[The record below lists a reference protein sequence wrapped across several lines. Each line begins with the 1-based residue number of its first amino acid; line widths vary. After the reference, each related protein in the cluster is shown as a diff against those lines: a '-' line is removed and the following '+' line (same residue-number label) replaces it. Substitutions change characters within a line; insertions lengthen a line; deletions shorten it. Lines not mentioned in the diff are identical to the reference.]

1 MKLTRLLFSA
11 ALLAG
16 SLGSALA
23 QTTVGPIGPNAP
35 IVPFVNPTDG
45 IWIAPL
51 GFPTANASFATPAL
65 LSGVNGYNNQGVLAT
80 GQSLT
85 FTNTQWSIIA
95 QSSGTI
101 ATLTLTA
108 SATPG
113 DGQLNC
119 YFNIAATTALTWN
132 ANTGQSIANAPT
144 AGVANTRYCMVYV
157 KATNTWQRT
166 Q

>member
-16 SLGSALA
+16 SLGSAIA
-23 QTTVGPIGPNAP
+23 QTTVGQIVPNAP
-35 IVPFVNPTDG
+35 IVPFVNPNDG
-45 IWIAPL
+45 IWIAQQ
-51 GFPTANASFATPAL
+51 GFPTANTSFATPAL

-80 GQSLT
+80 AQSLT

-132 ANTGQSIANAPT
+132 ANTGQLIANAPT
-144 AGVANTRYCMVYV
+144 AGAANTRYCMVYV
-157 KATNTWQRT
+157 KATNTWLRT